1 MASSSKKLL
10 NAEDDVVEEMI
21 SGILACHP
29 TLTRLEGTAVLLRAD
44 FEAAKAS
51 QVTLLSGGGSGHEPS
66 HGGWLGEAM
75 LTAAVCGGV
84 FASPSVDAVLSGI
97 RACAGP
103 HGVLVIVK
111 NYTGDRLNFGL
122 ACEQAKAE
130 GIRCEMI
137 IVGDDCAVME
147 RDEDKIAGRRGIA
160 GTVFVHK
167 CAGAAAAAG
176 APLAQV
182 LAVAT
187 AAERSVGSVGVALD
201 VCSLPGQPKNDR
213 LTASEMEMGLGIHG
227 EPGTQKLSVLPCDDI
242 VDRML
247 SMICDPAGACRWKG
261 GLSKGESVVLLVNN
275 LGSTPVME
283 QYVVARRAIEQLETV
298 TGVSVARVFVGPFMT
313 SLDMT
318 GVSLTLMKLS
328 YFDELCKDAV
338 KARPSSS
345 ISPGWLAV
353 MDPLKLL
360 DTPTAAPA
368 WPAAFAMPRTPAP
381 EHPVP
386 AAPSGAGKPDGSGA
400 GTGPRLSPEAAAAVE
415 RAVVA
420 AVAAVAAAEDQLT
433 AWDAATGDG
442 DCGTT
447 MKRGAEQISA
457 DLTSYDF
464 EAPSVLLAQLADSIG
479 TMGGTSGVI
488 LDIFF
493 RACGN
498 SYSKA
503 ASAQTVADLLAAFE
517 AGTSAITFYG
527 GATEGMRTMLD
538 AMIPAHRA
546 GGASGAADV
555 STALAAMA
563 AAAMAGA
570 EATRSMAAV
579 AGRAAYVPDSQVQ
592 GTPDPGAMA
601 VAFALQA
608 ASAAQ

>member
-1 MASSSKKLL
+1 MCPLCRFGRPCTFDCSRLSFAG
-10 NAEDDVVEEMI
+10 
-21 SGILACHP
+21 SGTH
-29 TLTRLEGTAVLLRAD
+29 VLLRAD
-44 FEAAKAS
+44 FQAIKAK

-66 HGGWLGEAM
+66 HGGWLGEGM

-103 HGVLVIVK
+103 HGVLVLVK

-187 AAERSVGSVGVALD
+187 AAEQSVGSVGVALD
-201 VCSLPGQPKNDR
+201 VCSLPGQPRNDR
-213 LTASEMEMGLGIHG
+213 LTSSEMEMGLGIHG

-247 SMICDPAGACRWKG
+247 SMICDPAGACRWEG
-261 GLSKGESVVLLVNN
+261 GLSKDDSVVLLVNN

-283 QYVVARRAIEQLETV
+283 QYVAARRAIEHLETDF
-298 TGVSVARVFVGPFMT
+298 GVNVARAFVGPFMT

-318 GVSLTLMKLS
+318 GISLTLMKLS
-328 YFDELCKDAV
+328 YFEDLCKESI

-345 ISPGWLAV
+345 LAPGWLAV
-353 MDPLKLL
+353 FDPLKLL
-360 DTPTAAPA
+360 DAPTGAPA
-368 WPAAFAMPRTPAP
+368 WPASFAMQRSPAP

-386 AAPSGAGKPDGSGA
+386 TAPTGSG
-400 GTGPRLSPEAAAAVE
+400 GITAAAVSGPGISPE
-415 RAVVA
+415 SAEAVKKAVVA
-420 AVAAVAAAEDQLT
+420 AVAAVCAAEEQLT
-433 AWDAATGDG
+433 AWDAAAGDG

-447 MKRGAEQISA
+447 MKRGAEQVTA
-457 DLTSYDF
+457 DLGGYDF
-464 EAPSVLLAQLADSIG
+464 TSPSSLLAQLADSIG

-498 SYSKA
+498 SY
-503 ASAQTVADLLAAFE
+503 ASAETATDATSLLDAIE
-517 AGTSAITFYG
+517 AGTKAITFYG

-538 AMIPAHRA
+538 AMLPAHRA
-546 GGASGAADV
+546 GVAADAV
-555 STALAAMA
+555 DASVALAAMA
-563 AAAMAGA
+563 EAAMSGA
-570 EATRSMAAV
+570 EATRTMPAV
-579 AGRAAYVPDSQVQ
+579 AGRAAYVPDQQVQ

-601 VAFALQA
+601 VAIALQA
-608 ASAAQ
+608 AAGAVLK